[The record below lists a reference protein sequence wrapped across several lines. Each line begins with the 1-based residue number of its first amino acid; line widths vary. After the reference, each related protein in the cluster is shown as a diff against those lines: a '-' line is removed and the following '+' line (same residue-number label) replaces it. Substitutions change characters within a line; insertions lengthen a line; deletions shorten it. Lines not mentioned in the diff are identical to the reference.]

1 MYSWSVEDITEENR
15 SSVTCSLVQSHM
27 KSSCV
32 LWGSWTREKTTITI
46 LHCTPAIHFTPQ
58 AFAGTSASQYTNCP
72 LKPRGNSQQMKRL
85 LAAAGQEK
93 SHSDLLHT
101 NMNPEMRYEISAM
114 TFVKSKQQ
122 VMIIVCKVL
131 WAGHE
136 MEAGLFDDTEMILR
150 GNGTSIWTSP
160 LSHAALVKTFIL

>member
-1 MYSWSVEDITEENR
+1 MYSWSVEDIREENR

-32 LWGSWTREKTTITI
+32 LWGSWTRAKTTITI

-58 AFAGTSASQYTNCP
+58 AFAGTFTIHKLSSETQRKFSIDEAFIT
-72 LKPRGNSQQMKRL
+72 
-85 LAAAGQEK
+85 AAGQEK

-101 NMNPEMRYEISAM
+101 NMKPEMRYEISAM